1 MYNTAEMFMTSNISK
16 THFRGEL
23 MNIQL
28 GATLSELRKGKK
40 LMQKELAAKMSVYGF
55 AVKAKTIYNWEKGI
69 SQPSIPYFIA
79 LCDIL
84 DVDDVLWRFAGI
96 PKGSYAGLN
105 RNGRQKARD
114 FIDLLFQI
122 DAYKDFAVVG
132 DSGVGAGE
140 VSEGDVDSGGRR
152 YSESG
157 SRQSNL
163 QKNDNLNHPGES
175 YESPRLLRLYD
186 IPVSAGTG
194 NFLSDSSYEMI
205 EAPNYV
211 PIAVDFA
218 LRVSGDSMEPLLQ
231 DGQVIWVK
239 EQDVLDSG
247 DIGIFTYSDDVYC
260 KKLIADGRKAYL
272 RSLNSAYEDIEILED
287 YGFSVI
293 GKVV

>member
-1 MYNTAEMFMTSNISK
+1 
-16 THFRGEL
+16 

-28 GATLSELRKGKK
+28 GATLSELRKGKR

-55 AVKAKTIYNWEKGI
+55 EVKAKTIYNWEKGH
-69 SQPSIPYFIA
+69 SQPSIPHFIA

-96 PKGSYAGLN
+96 PKGPYAGLN
-105 RNGRQKARD
+105 RSGRQKARD

-132 DSGVGAGE
+132 NPGVGGNHSGAVNGDSGIVVGDSGIGGSSPKAGE
-140 VSEGDVDSGGRR
+140 SEVT
-152 YSESG
+152 
-157 SRQSNL
+157 
-163 QKNDNLNHPGES
+163 GE

-239 EQDVLDSG
+239 EQDVLDNG

-287 YGFSVI
+287 YGFSVL